1 MAKKTKR
8 APRKGRPLA
17 RRAQLLPW
25 WDREVLSQAAEHG
38 GFFNAHAHLDRAYTL
53 EDRFLRHIG
62 TTPLEASN
70 LPLPVKQNLVGDLH
84 NGEAYTREGLR
95 KRMSY
100 ALRMQI
106 AYGAKRI
113 DTNIDAT
120 PDLDE
125 DGLVAIN
132 VALELKGEFADRI
145 DVRVAPTPIFGF
157 KESDRWEVF
166 KAAAKKCDYL
176 SLLPEKDDYARGSD
190 PDGRIG
196 FERHLGRGLELGCE
210 LGKEVQF
217 HLDQG
222 NTPGEG
228 GTERLVESFKYYDC
242 PDLKRDE
249 PSVKVIHMISPS
261 ADSEQRF
268 AKLVHGLLDYNIG
281 VIVCPTAALSMR
293 QMRSIEAPTHNSI
306 ARMLELLKL
315 KVPLWLGTDNVA
327 DVFVPASEGDM
338 LSEIKQA
345 SHAVRMYIP
354 SIWAKLASGT
364 PLNNVDIATIGRIL
378 HEDRKA
384 YTKANPA
391 WQAAFD

>member
-1 MAKKTKR
+1 MAHKAKR
-8 APRKGRPLA
+8 INKPSAAYQRNLK
-17 RRAQLLPW
+17 LLPW
-25 WDREVLSQAAEHG
+25 WDREVLQQVAENG
-38 GFFNAHAHLDRAYTL
+38 GFFVSHAHLDRWGTL

-84 NGEAYTREGLR
+84 NGEAYTRANLR
-95 KRMSY
+95 KRMTD
-100 ALRMQI
+100 ALKLQV
-106 AYGAKRI
+106 AYGTRRI

-125 DGLVAIN
+125 DGLVAVN
-132 VALELKGEFADRI
+132 VALELKDEFKHRI

-166 KAAAKKCDYL
+166 KKAAAKCDFL
-176 SLLPEKDDYARGSD
+176 SLLPEKDDFPKGSD

-196 FERHLGRGLELGCE
+196 FERHLGRGLELGCS

-217 HLDQG
+217 HLDQM
-222 NTPGEG
+222 NVPGEC
-228 GTERLVESFKYYDC
+228 GTERLIESFKFFDQ

-249 PSVKVIHMISPS
+249 PAVKIIHMISPS
-261 ADSEQRF
+261 AYDEARF
-268 AKLVHGLLDYNIG
+268 ARLAEGLLEHNLG

-293 QMRSIEAPTHNSI
+293 QLRSIHAPTHNSI
-306 ARMLELLKL
+306 ARVLELLKL
-315 KVPLWLGTDNVA
+315 KVPLWLGTDNIA
-327 DVFVPASEGDM
+327 DVFVPSSDGDM

-384 YTKANPA
+384 CSKANSD

>member
-1 MAKKTKR
+1 MANKTKR
-8 APRKGRPLA
+8 TPAKGRSLA
-17 RRAQLLPW
+17 RRPKSMAP
-25 WDREVLSQAAEHG
+25 WDREVLSQVGEHG
-38 GFFNAHAHLDRAYTL
+38 GFFNAHAHLDRADTL

-84 NGEAYTREGLR
+84 NGEAYTRENLR
-95 KRMSY
+95 KRMST
-100 ALRMQI
+100 ALRRQI
-106 AYGAKRI
+106 SYGTKRI

-132 VALELKGEFADRI
+132 VALELKEEFKRRI

-217 HLDQG
+217 HLDQA
-222 NTPGEG
+222 NVPDEG
-228 GTERLVESFKYYDC
+228 GTERLIESFKYYDR
-242 PDLKRDE
+242 PDLLRDE
-249 PSVKVIHMISPS
+249 PSMKVIHMISPS
-261 ADSEQRF
+261 ADDEQRF
-268 AKLVHGLLDYNIG
+268 AKLANRLLEYNVG

-293 QMRSIEAPTHNSI
+293 QLRSVQAPTHNSI

-315 KVPLWLGTDNVA
+315 KVPLWLGTDNIA
-327 DVFVPASEGDM
+327 DVFVPASDGDM
-338 LSEIKQA
+338 LSEIKHA
-345 SHAVRMYIP
+345 SHSVRMYIP
-354 SIWAKLASGT
+354 SIWAKLACGEA
-364 PLNNVDIATIGRIL
+364 LNNVDIATIGRIL

-384 YTKANPA
+384 CAEANPS